1 MLSVYQPTMYDE
13 LQQRYQKLQ
22 KELENPAL
30 FSDGEKMKRTN
41 QELYK
46 LQPIIEKI
54 KEYNGLLQAIKDTH
68 EMLGAE
74 TEQELIDIAQKELE
88 EQEARKKT
96 LEQELKQLTKK
107 RDPQDKKNVIVEIRA
122 GAGGDEAGLFAA
134 NLFRMYTKFAEK
146 RKWKT
151 HVLSENRTGIGGFK
165 EIIFEIAGTD
175 VYGTLKYEMGVHRV
189 QRIPETEKQGRV
201 HTSTVTVAVL
211 PEIEETEVE
220 LNLHD
225 VRIDTFCAGGHGGQ
239 SVNTTYSA
247 VRLTHEPTGIT
258 VSCQDE
264 RSQLQNKERAFSI
277 LRAKLW
283 EIEQE
288 KKARELSEKR
298 KTQIGSGMRA
308 EKIRTYNIPQD
319 RVTDHRIKQNWSNSI
334 RILDGDLEPLI
345 EALEAAV

>member
-1 MLSVYQPTMYDE
+1 MGLEVGMLSVYEATMYDE

-165 EIIFEIAGTD
+165 EIIFE
-175 VYGTLKYEMGVHRV
+175 
-189 QRIPETEKQGRV
+189 
-201 HTSTVTVAVL
+201 
-211 PEIEETEVE
+211 
-220 LNLHD
+220 
-225 VRIDTFCAGGHGGQ
+225 
-239 SVNTTYSA
+239 
-247 VRLTHEPTGIT
+247 
-258 VSCQDE
+258 
-264 RSQLQNKERAFSI
+264 
-277 LRAKLW
+277 
-283 EIEQE
+283 
-288 KKARELSEKR
+288 
-298 KTQIGSGMRA
+298 
-308 EKIRTYNIPQD
+308 
-319 RVTDHRIKQNWSNSI
+319 
-334 RILDGDLEPLI
+334 
-345 EALEAAV
+345 

>member
-1 MLSVYQPTMYDE
+1 M
-13 LQQRYQKLQ
+13 
-22 KELENPAL
+22 
-30 FSDGEKMKRTN
+30 
-41 QELYK
+41 
-46 LQPIIEKI
+46 
-54 KEYNGLLQAIKDTH
+54 
-68 EMLGAE
+68 
-74 TEQELIDIAQKELE
+74 
-88 EQEARKKT
+88 
-96 LEQELKQLTKK
+96 
-107 RDPQDKKNVIVEIRA
+107 
-122 GAGGDEAGLFAA
+122 
-134 NLFRMYTKFAEK
+134 
-146 RKWKT
+146 
-151 HVLSENRTGIGGFK
+151 
-165 EIIFEIAGTD
+165 
-175 VYGTLKYEMGVHRV
+175 